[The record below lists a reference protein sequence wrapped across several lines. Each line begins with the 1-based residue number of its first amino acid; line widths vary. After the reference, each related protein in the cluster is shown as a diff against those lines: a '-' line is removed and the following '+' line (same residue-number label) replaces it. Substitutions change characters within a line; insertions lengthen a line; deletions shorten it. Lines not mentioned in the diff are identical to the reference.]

1 MKRILLLALMLV
13 VSAQTMELSAQQ
25 LVKKRVGSYIES
37 GNVVVAEAATTLAV
51 DFVVESESVE
61 VGVYA
66 RYAQKYFGQR
76 APLVNKS
83 ECRILSADVAILEE
97 GNYYAKSVEDIAVA
111 APASASI
118 VPINRLS
125 VSEMLPDEAAR
136 EAAQQ
141 VYDLRQARLD
151 LVTGE
156 LGDGAY
162 GAGLQAALDELDRLE
177 QAYLELFYGKR
188 CRKVEVVRCMVP
200 VETDKK
206 SYIVARFNSEQGLLT
221 ADNLAGEIVMLN
233 IQPTEMTYPASN
245 DKGKIEYRYAN
256 NAHITLSL
264 AQTPLCATTLPIYE
278 FGETVKFLAPAK

>member
-13 VSAQTMELSAQQ
+13 ASAQMVQLSAQQ

-51 DFVVESESVE
+51 DLVVESESVE
-61 VGVYA
+61 VGIYA

-83 ECRILSADVAILEE
+83 EYRILAADVAILEE
-97 GNYYAKSVEDIAVA
+97 GDYRAKPVEEIVA
-111 APASASI
+111 TRSTTPI

-125 VSEMLPDEAAR
+125 ISEMQPEEAAR

-188 CRKVEVVRCMVP
+188 CRKVEVVRCVVP
-200 VETDKK
+200 VETDKR
-206 SYIVARFNSEQGLLT
+206 SYIVARFNAEQGVL
-221 ADNLAGEIVMLN
+221 ASDDLAGEIVMLN
-233 IQPTEMTYPASN
+233 IQPTDMAYPASN
-245 DKGKIEYRYAN
+245 EKGKIEYRYAN

-264 AQTPLCATTLPIYE
+264 AQSPLCTTTLPIFE

>member
-13 VSAQTMELSAQQ
+13 ASAQMVQLSAQQ

-51 DFVVESESVE
+51 DLVVESESVE
-61 VGVYA
+61 VGIYA

-83 ECRILSADVAILEE
+83 ECRILAAEVAILEE
-97 GNYYAKSVEDIAVA
+97 GDYRAKPVEEKVA
-111 APASASI
+111 TRSTTPI

-125 VSEMLPDEAAR
+125 ISEMQPEEAAR

-188 CRKVEVVRCMVP
+188 CRKVEVVRCVVP

-206 SYIVARFNSEQGLLT
+206 SYIVARFNAEQGVL
-221 ADNLAGEIVMLN
+221 ASDDLAGEIVMLN
-233 IQPTEMTYPASN
+233 IQPTDMAYPASN
-245 DKGKIEYRYAN
+245 EKGKIEYRYAN
-256 NAHITLSL
+256 NAHVTLSL
-264 AQTPLCATTLPIYE
+264 AQSPLCTTTLPIFE

>member
-13 VSAQTMELSAQQ
+13 VSAQMVQLSAQQ

-51 DFVVESESVE
+51 DLVVESESVE
-61 VGVYA
+61 VGIYA

-83 ECRILSADVAILEE
+83 ECRILAADVAILEE
-97 GNYYAKSVEDIAVA
+97 GDYRAKPVEEIVA
-111 APASASI
+111 TRSTTPI

-125 VSEMLPDEAAR
+125 ISEMQPEEAAR

-188 CRKVEVVRCMVP
+188 CRKVEVVRCVVP
-200 VETDKK
+200 VETDKR
-206 SYIVARFNSEQGLLT
+206 SYIVARFNAEQGVL
-221 ADNLAGEIVMLN
+221 ASDDLAGEIVMLN
-233 IQPTEMTYPASN
+233 IQPTDMAYPASN
-245 DKGKIEYRYAN
+245 EKGKIEYRYAN
-256 NAHITLSL
+256 NSHITLSL
-264 AQTPLCATTLPIYE
+264 AQLPLCTTTLPIFE

>member
-13 VSAQTMELSAQQ
+13 ASAQMVQLSAQQ

-51 DFVVESESVE
+51 DLVVESESVE
-61 VGVYA
+61 VGIYA

-83 ECRILSADVAILEE
+83 ECRILAADVAILEE
-97 GNYYAKSVEDIAVA
+97 GDYRAKPVEEIVA
-111 APASASI
+111 TRSTTPI

-125 VSEMLPDEAAR
+125 ISEMQPEEAAR

-162 GAGLQAALDELDRLE
+162 GAGLESALKEIDRLE
-177 QAYLELFYGKR
+177 QSYMELFYGKR
-188 CRKVEVVRCMVP
+188 TLQRTTERIVVP
-200 VETDKK
+200 VAD
-206 SYIVARFNSEQGLLT
+206 SLHNYVVARFNTEEGIVSKDDLSGEVVVVNITPSEM
-221 ADNLAGEIVMLN
+221 NYPEGEKRGNIV
-233 IQPTEMTYPASN
+233 
-245 DKGKIEYRYAN
+245 YRYAN
-256 NAHITLSL
+256 NATVTVALSGDM
-264 AQTPLCATTLPIYE
+264 LCRRVLPIYE
-278 FGETVKFLAPAK
+278 FGRSVYYKKPW

>member
-13 VSAQTMELSAQQ
+13 VSAGAMELSAQQ
-25 LVKKRVGSYIES
+25 LVKKRVGNYIES

-51 DFVVESESVE
+51 DLVVESESVE

-76 APLVNKS
+76 ASLVNKS
-83 ECRILSADVAILEE
+83 ECRILSADVAVLEE
-97 GNYYAKSVEDIAVA
+97 GDYYAKSVEEVVA
-111 APASASI
+111 APAAAPI

-125 VSEMLPDEAAR
+125 ISEMQPDEAAR

-156 LGDGAY
+156 LGDGAF
-162 GAGLQAALDELDRLE
+162 GAGLQAALDEIDRLE
-177 QAYLELFYGKR
+177 KAYLELFYGKR
-188 CRKVEVVRCMVP
+188 CCKVEVVRCVVP

-206 SYIVARFNSEQGLLT
+206 SYIVARFNAEQGVLA

-233 IQPTEMTYPASN
+233 IQPTEMAYPASN
-245 DKGKIEYRYAN
+245 EKGKIEYRYAN
-256 NAHITLSL
+256 NSHITLSL
-264 AQTPLCATTLPIYE
+264 AQTPLCTTTLPIYE
-278 FGETVKFLAPAK
+278 FGATVKFLAPAK

>member
-13 VSAQTMELSAQQ
+13 VSAQMVQLSAQQ

-51 DFVVESESVE
+51 DLVVESESVE
-61 VGVYA
+61 VGIYA

-83 ECRILSADVAILEE
+83 ECRILAADVAILEE
-97 GNYYAKSVEDIAVA
+97 GDYRAKPVEEIAA
-111 APASASI
+111 TRSTTPI

-125 VSEMLPDEAAR
+125 ISEMQPEEAAR

-188 CRKVEVVRCMVP
+188 CRKVEVVRCVVP

-206 SYIVARFNSEQGLLT
+206 SYIVARFNAEQGVL
-221 ADNLAGEIVMLN
+221 ASDDLAGEIVMLN
-233 IQPTEMTYPASN
+233 IQPTDMAYPASN
-245 DKGKIEYRYAN
+245 EKGKIEYRYAN
-256 NAHITLSL
+256 NSHVTLSL
-264 AQTPLCATTLPIYE
+264 AQSPLCTTTLPIFE

>member
-13 VSAQTMELSAQQ
+13 VSAGAMELSAQQ
-25 LVKKRVGSYIES
+25 LVKKRVGNYIES

-51 DFVVESESVE
+51 DLVVESENVE

-76 APLVNKS
+76 ASLVNKS
-83 ECRILSADVAILEE
+83 ECRILSADVAVLEE
-97 GNYYAKSVEDIAVA
+97 GDYYAKSVEEVVA
-111 APASASI
+111 APAAAPI

-125 VSEMLPDEAAR
+125 ISEMQPDEAAR

-156 LGDGAY
+156 LGDGAF
-162 GAGLQAALDELDRLE
+162 GAGLQAALDEIDRLE
-177 QAYLELFYGKR
+177 KAYLELFYGKR
-188 CRKVEVVRCMVP
+188 CCKVEVVRCVVP

-206 SYIVARFNSEQGLLT
+206 SYIVARFNAEQGVLA

-233 IQPTEMTYPASN
+233 IQPTEMAYPASN
-245 DKGKIEYRYAN
+245 EKGKIEYRYAN
-256 NAHITLSL
+256 NSHITLSL
-264 AQTPLCATTLPIYE
+264 AQTPLCTTTLPIYE
-278 FGETVKFLAPAK
+278 FGATVKFLAPTK

>member
-13 VSAQTMELSAQQ
+13 ASAQMVQLSAQQ

-51 DFVVESESVE
+51 DLVVESESVE
-61 VGVYA
+61 VGIYA

-83 ECRILSADVAILEE
+83 ECRILAAEVAILEE
-97 GNYYAKSVEDIAVA
+97 GDYRAKPVEEKVA
-111 APASASI
+111 TRSTTPI

-125 VSEMLPDEAAR
+125 ISEMQPEEAAR

-188 CRKVEVVRCMVP
+188 CRKVEVVRCVVP
-200 VETDKK
+200 VETDKR
-206 SYIVARFNSEQGLLT
+206 SYIVARFNAEQGVL
-221 ADNLAGEIVMLN
+221 ASDDLAGEIVMLN
-233 IQPTEMTYPASN
+233 IQPTDMAYPASN
-245 DKGKIEYRYAN
+245 EKGKIEYRYAN
-256 NAHITLSL
+256 NAHVTLSL
-264 AQTPLCATTLPIYE
+264 AQSPLCTTTLPIFE